1 MVSSPSSCSQAL
13 LDSTTDSSRL
23 QAAVTPCAHVRLAV
37 ACCSY
42 NLRVVECRLAAACLA
57 LALGASASQAREIKT
72 LREVE
77 PRIVDK

>member
-1 MVSSPSSCSQAL
+1 MKASMLSQVSSPSSCSHVADMLAL
-13 LDSTTDSSRL
+13 
-23 QAAVTPCAHVRLAV
+23 PCCMCGG
-37 ACCSY
+37 CCRSY

-57 LALGASASQAREIKT
+57 LALGAGAPEAREIKT